1 MGRPNT
7 AASKFEE
14 VIRKAQTAGPVS
26 VAIAGGNDGH
36 VIEALRLA
44 FEHGLVS
51 RAYLVGEK
59 DEIASRLREAGIDDS
74 RTSIVGCGTP
84 SDKCRLAVSL
94 AASGEA
100 SVLMKGLVDTAGF
113 MKAVLD
119 RERGLRADRLLCQV
133 GVYEVPGF
141 DRLIFIADVG
151 VVVAPD
157 LAQKA
162 EILRNAADVAQALG
176 VGKPKAALLSFS
188 EFVDPQVP
196 ASIDA
201 AALAKMADRG
211 QIRGVLVDGPLA
223 LDNAVSPE
231 AAAHKGIGGLVAGNA
246 DILIVPDLLS
256 GNIFAKSLLYFA
268 RARSAGVVVGAR
280 VPLVLTSRADPA
292 ASKLNSIAVAVLL
305 GRGQSQDERKAHP
318 EQSRPILPESG

>member
-1 MGRPNT
+1 MDRTNT
-7 AASKFEE
+7 AASSFEE
-14 VIRKAQTAGPVS
+14 VIRRARAAGPVS
-26 VAIAGGNDGH
+26 VAVAGANDGH
-36 VIEALRLA
+36 VIDALRLA

-51 RAYLVGEK
+51 QAYLTGEK
-59 DEIASRLREAGIDDS
+59 DEIASRLRQAGIDDS
-74 RTSIVGCGTP
+74 RTSIVGCETP
-84 SDKCRLAVSL
+84 LDKCRAAVSL

-113 MKAVLD
+113 MRAVLD
-119 RERGLRADRLLCQV
+119 REKGLRANRLLSQV

-141 DRLIFIADVG
+141 DRLVFVADVG
-151 VVVAPD
+151 VVIAPD

-162 EILRNAADVAQALG
+162 EILRNAVDVARALG
-176 VGKPKAALLSFS
+176 VDEPRAALLSFS
-188 EFVDPQVP
+188 EFVDPEVP

-201 AALAKMADRG
+201 AALAKMTARG
-211 QIRGVLVDGPLA
+211 QVRGVLVDGPLA

-231 AAAHKGIGGLVAGNA
+231 AAAHKGIGGLVAGSA

-268 RARSAGVVVGAR
+268 RARSAGVVAGAR
-280 VPLVLTSRADPA
+280 VPVVLTSRADPA

-305 GRGQSQDERKAHP
+305 GRFS
-318 EQSRPILPESG
+318 